1 VTLRG
6 DVVRA
11 LLLTPFLA
19 LFTAHGCALK
29 PAARASA
36 DPGASASSKKAA
48 TEREKPKKGSTSPA
62 PSVGQVIE
70 GKASY
75 YADSLAGR
83 STASGEP
90 YDPKKLTA
98 AHLTLKFGTRIKVT
112 RVDTGASVVVTV
124 NDRGPYGGRGRI
136 LDLSRKAAETLDM
149 IRAGVVSVRAEIL
162 GP

>member
-1 VTLRG
+1 M
-6 DVVRA
+6 RA
-11 LLLTPFLA
+11 LTILFCLA
-19 LFTAHGCALK
+19 LPVAQGCALR

-36 DPGASASSKKAA
+36 DPAPPPTPEKTKA
-48 TEREKPKKGSTSPA
+48 EREQPKKTSTARA
-62 PSVGQVIE
+62 PERGAVLE

-98 AHLTLKFGTRIKVT
+98 AHLSLKLGTRIRVT
-112 RVDTGASVVVTV
+112 RVDTGASVVVKV

-136 LDLSRKAAETLDM
+136 VDLSRRAAEKLDM
-149 IRAGVVSVRAEIL
+149 IRAGVVDVRVEVL
-162 GP
+162 GN